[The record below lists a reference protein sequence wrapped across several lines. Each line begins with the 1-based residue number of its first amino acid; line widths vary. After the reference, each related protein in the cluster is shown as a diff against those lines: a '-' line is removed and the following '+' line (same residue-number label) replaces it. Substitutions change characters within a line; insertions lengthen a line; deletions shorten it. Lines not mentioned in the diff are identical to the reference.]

1 MANVRPPAVAG
12 QFYPADAQQLGAE
25 IRSYLDEAAVPAP
38 LSGAIKALIVPHA
51 GYIYSGRV
59 AAAAYALL
67 TPQWDRIARV
77 VLLGPAHR
85 VYLEGLAV
93 PSVEYFR
100 TPLGDVAIDQDGA
113 QRIQALSQVRVMDEA
128 HRLEHSLEVQ
138 LPFLQTVLGR
148 FDLLPLVVGEGTS
161 SEVAEVLESLWGGIE
176 TLVVVSSDLSH
187 YHDYASARRLDSETS
202 RAIVE
207 RRSTLTPEQACGCR
221 PLNGLLEQA
230 RRLDLRV
237 TALDLRNSGD
247 TAGPA
252 DRVVGYGAYALH

>member
-12 QFYPADAQQLGAE
+12 QFYPADAQQLRAE
-25 IRSYLDEAAVPAP
+25 VRTYLAEAVAP
-38 LSGAIKALIVPHA
+38 GPPTAAIKALIVPHA
-51 GYIYSGRV
+51 GYIYSGPV
-59 AAAAYALL
+59 AASAYALL
-67 TPQWDRIARV
+67 KPRRESVARV

-93 PSVEYFR
+93 PSVDYFR
-100 TPLGDVAIDQDGA
+100 TPLGDLDIDQAGA
-113 QRIQALSQVRVMDEA
+113 QRIKDLTQVQVMDEA

-138 LPFLQTVLGR
+138 LPFLQTVLAR
-148 FDLLPLVVGEGTS
+148 FALLPLVVGESTS
-161 SEVAEVLESLWGGIE
+161 GEVAEVLESLWGGSE
-176 TLVVVSSDLSH
+176 TVVVVSSDLSH

-221 PLNGLLEQA
+221 PLNGLLQLA

-252 DRVVGYGAYALH
+252 HQVVGYGAYALH